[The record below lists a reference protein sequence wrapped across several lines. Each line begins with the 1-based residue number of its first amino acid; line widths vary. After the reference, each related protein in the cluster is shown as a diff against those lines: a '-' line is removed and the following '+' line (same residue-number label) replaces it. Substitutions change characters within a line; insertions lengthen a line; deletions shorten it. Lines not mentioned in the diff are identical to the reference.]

1 MRSEPSSRA
10 ARLRCAG
17 GSPLIALV
25 GKLLPL
31 FALFFAMLAIEA
43 LILHAGFE
51 LPYRGNVAML
61 VIAAML
67 FIAAYQSL
75 AALFVL
81 LVRDL
86 ALGLSLVAI
95 VASPAFGY
103 AGVGMPVLAMNG
115 FTQGWGALL
124 PLRW

>member
-1 MRSEPSSRA
+1 MRSERSSRGNRRA
-10 ARLRCAG
+10 WLRCAG
-17 GSPLIALV
+17 GSPLTALA

-31 FALFFAMLAIEA
+31 LLLFVALMGIEA

-51 LPYRGNVAML
+51 LPYRGDVLMM
-61 VIAAML
+61 VVAAML
-67 FIAAYQSL
+67 FIVAYQSL

-103 AGVGMPVLAMNG
+103 AGVGLGRITADTLVSADPV
-115 FTQGWGALL
+115 
-124 PLRW
+124 